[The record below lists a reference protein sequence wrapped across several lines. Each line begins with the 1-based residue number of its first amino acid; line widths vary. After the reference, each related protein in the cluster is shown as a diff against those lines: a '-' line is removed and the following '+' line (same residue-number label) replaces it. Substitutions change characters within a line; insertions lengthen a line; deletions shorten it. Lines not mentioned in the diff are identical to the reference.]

1 MARSFIYKFLR
12 VMSDKSSAKSMFA
25 GLLLVLAAVGGLA
38 LTVWF
43 LIVLLDLK
51 HLNASGFT
59 LP

>member
-1 MARSFIYKFLR
+1 
-12 VMSDKSSAKSMFA
+12 MSDKSSAKSMFA